1 MIKRF
6 KDALAGSKREYILFI
21 IASVF
26 VGVGVAVNDTSF
38 ANRLS
43 DDLHFDTFTRMAL
56 EFPRELPGFLVVF
69 VVGALLLL
77 GDIRAAM
84 LANLVA
90 GVGMFAFGWIDGP
103 VPMVVF
109 SIFLYSCGQHFYMP
123 LINSIGMSFAK
134 QGEEG
139 RVLGR
144 LASISNFVVLVAAAI
159 LYLLYKFMNLPFY
172 IAFSLGG
179 ISFFFAAFTFTF
191 MNNHRLKA
199 PKKRFV
205 FKKEFKIFY
214 ALSVL
219 NGLRKQFLITFAPW
233 VLIFFFHCDVA
244 VIAGLYFLMSLLG
257 VLLRPVAGKLI
268 DRLGERKVLMGEATM
283 LFILCFGYIFADYAK
298 FNIMGIYL
306 PVVIFAA
313 CYVLD
318 NSITFVGMARATYA
332 KKIAPK
338 PEDVSPTLA
347 LGISLDHV
355 VAMILPLAGGFL
367 WTQMGTDG
375 YKYVFVVAA
384 LVSIANFLVA
394 RLIKVP
400 RIHTDLPTDPTIET
414 ELLNEKETSL

>member
-6 KDALAGSKREYILFI
+6 KDALAGNKREYILFI
-21 IASVF
+21 MASIF
-26 VGVGVAVNDTSF
+26 IGVGIAANDTSF

-43 DDLHFDTFTRMAL
+43 DDLHFSTFTRMAL
-56 EFPRELPGFLVVF
+56 ELPRELPGFLVVF
-69 VVGALLLL
+69 VVGALLLF

-84 LANLVA
+84 LSNVVA
-90 GVGMFAFGWIDGP
+90 GLGMFAFGWIDSP
-103 VPMVVF
+103 FFMIIF

-134 QGEEG
+134 PGEEG

-144 LASISNFVVLVAAAI
+144 LASISNFVVLISAAI
-159 LYLLYKFMNLPFY
+159 LCALYYFFHLPFY
-172 IAFSLGG
+172 ITFSIGG
-179 ISFFFAAFTFTF
+179 IAFFGAAVMFSF

-214 ALSVL
+214 ILSVL

-233 VLIFFFHCDVA
+233 VLIFFFHCNVV
-244 VIAGLYFLMSLLG
+244 VITGLYFLMSLLG

-268 DRLGERKVLMGEATM
+268 DRLGERKVLMGEAAI
-283 LFILCFGYIFADYAK
+283 LFLLCFGYIFAESAK
-298 FNIMGIYL
+298 FDVFGIYL
-306 PVVIFAA
+306 PVIIFAA

-318 NSITFVGMARATYA
+318 NSITFVGMARATYV

-367 WTQMGTDG
+367 WSQMGTDG
-375 YKYVFVVAA
+375 YKYVFMVAA
-384 LVSIANFLVA
+384 VVSIANFLVA
-394 RLIKVP
+394 R
-400 RIHTDLPTDPTIET
+400 RINIPIRQE
-414 ELLNEKETSL
+414 

>member
-1 MIKRF
+1 MIQKL
-6 KDALAGSKREYILFI
+6 KDALASNRREYILFI

-26 VGVGVAVNDTSF
+26 IGIGVAVNDTSF

-43 DDLHFDTFTRMAL
+43 DDLHFETFTRMAL

-69 VVGALLLL
+69 VVGALLVF

-84 LANLVA
+84 LANIVA
-90 GVGMFAFGWIDGP
+90 GLGMFAFGWIDSP
-103 VPMVVF
+103 FALVIF

-123 LINSIGMSFAK
+123 LINSIGMSFSK
-134 QGEEG
+134 PGQEG

-144 LASISNFVVLVAAAI
+144 LASISNFVVLVSAAI
-159 LYLLYKFMNLPFY
+159 LCMLYYFLKLPFY
-172 IAFSLGG
+172 ITFSIGG
-179 ISFFFAAFTFTF
+179 IAFFCAAFVFSF

-233 VLIFFFHCDVA
+233 VLIFFFHCNVV
-244 VIAGLYFLMSLLG
+244 VITALYFLMSVLG

-283 LFILCFGYIFADYAK
+283 LFILCFGYIFAESAK
-298 FNIMGIYL
+298 FDVFGLYL
-306 PVVIFAA
+306 PVLIFAA

-318 NSITFVGMARATYA
+318 NSITFVGMARATYV

-367 WTQMGTDG
+367 WAQMGTDG
-375 YKYVFVVAA
+375 YKYVFAVAA
-384 LVSIANFLVA
+384 LVSIANFAVA
-394 RLIKVP
+394 RHIKIP
-400 RIHTDLPTDPTIET
+400 QQKAGTHT
-414 ELLNEKETSL
+414 ELPVETPAEIVQPD